1 MSRFEWESDPEVVFY
16 ELGTVYAETINM
28 AVFAICQSYVPEIE
42 NWMRSNAPW
51 TDRTG
56 NARQSLWSDVEHVAN
71 TAVDL
76 IMSHGVDYGKWLE
89 IANAGQYAIITP
101 ALDYFA
107 PKIWADIK
115 RMLGQ

>member
-1 MSRFEWESDPEVVFY
+1 MTFEWESDPEVVFY
-16 ELGTVYAETINM
+16 ELGTAYAETINT
-28 AVFAICQSYVPEIE
+28 AVYAICQSYAPEIE

-56 NARQSLWSDVEHVAN
+56 NARQSLWSDVEQVAN

-89 IANAGQYAIITP
+89 IANAGRYAIITP

-115 RMLGQ
+115 RMLGR